1 MYLRRRKRSFCLTS
15 RIEVPIE
22 SQKMN
27 ETYTLSDVL
36 HLPKLC
42 NSKTL
47 QKTAEQAGK
56 KEYTL
61 LYIRENDL
69 RPGYRCLERLV
80 ACARE
85 TNALMVYSD
94 HYSVKDGKRE
104 ASPKIDY
111 QAGALRDD
119 FDFGGLWVIKT
130 AALQEFLTTP
140 QSARLRYGALYALRL
155 FLSRKGSIFHLRELL
170 YEEDETDLRKSGE
183 KQFDYVN
190 PAMREVQIEMER
202 ICTEHLKLIGGYLAP
217 EELDDLPHEQ
227 QDFQIEASVI
237 IPVRNRVRTI
247 SDAVRS
253 ALEQETDF
261 ETNVIVVDNHSD
273 DGTGEL
279 LEQISKE
286 NPRLVVLRPTRSD
299 LGIGGCWDLAL
310 RSEHCGRFAIQ
321 LDSDDLYSGKD
332 TVSRIVEMFK
342 KTKAGMVIGSYRM
355 VDFNLNTLPP
365 GLIDHKEWTDKNG
378 RNNALRINGLGAPRA
393 FRTEIIRE
401 IGFPN
406 TSYGEDYAVGLQIS
420 RRFPIGRIYDEL
432 YLCRRWEGNSDAA
445 LPIEKI
451 NKNNAYKDS
460 LRTIE
465 LTARQA
471 LNRVWNHAANQN
483 ETNVFIEKQLEL
495 WQSVGK
501 RFREL
506 ENVQTRQLE
515 YKDVQMDCQFNP
527 ARISSTTAKIEKK
540 EVKKRPCFLC
550 DKNRPEEQQKMPVL
564 GYLQLLINPY
574 PILPKHLTIPTRRHV
589 PQEWKV
595 LKKGML
601 LLASEL
607 DESII
612 FYNGPRCGASA
623 PDHAHLQAGSRGIIP
638 IERDWKYLE
647 TQLERIYPENGPH
660 DAGLEEL
667 GMKNKD
673 AGIYLLKNYACPAF
687 VVISDTDSDNTALLD
702 KLIDAMPLPE
712 GMKEP
717 DMNVISWRQQTSIP
731 DEEHIV
737 SIIFPRRK
745 HRPDCF
751 YEKDAEKQMLISPGA
766 LDMGGLIITPRENDF
781 NALKPKQAYNI
792 LREVTLDDAEISR
805 ICKRIKHDRDKT
817 RNASEREEKTDVYDG
832 NEPEVNVGI
841 MTADEIHFT
850 LNNSYQAKGE
860 EVSGRQTAKYSNGG
874 ILWNGNVYSKLT
886 FHPENDDAT
895 FTIEDVTIGLNY
907 HWERNER
914 QTFKGTLRLIVDE
927 EKLVVINQL
936 GVEDYLTSVISS
948 EMKSTA
954 PIEFLKAHAVISRSW
969 LFYQIRHRE
978 QQDSGFFTFTHK
990 ENEFIR
996 WYDRED
1002 HTLFD
1007 VCADDHCQ
1015 RYQGIGRTITPEAMQ
1030 AVSETRGQVLMSD
1043 GEVCDARFSKC
1054 CGGVSERFSTCW
1066 ADEEKSYL
1074 RPVLDGDGQNI
1085 PDLSNEEEATAWI
1098 LSQPA
1103 VNCNTSDRNLLE
1115 SVLNDYD
1122 NETSD
1127 FFRWKVTYTQQEI
1140 QEIIRTKRNED
1151 FGEILDII
1159 PLKRGS
1165 SGRICKMLV
1174 RGSKH
1179 EMIIGKELEIRRT
1192 LSPSHLYS
1200 SAFVVEKQDV
1210 TNGIPG
1216 TFVITGA
1223 GWGHGVGLCQIGAA
1237 VMSQNGAGYKD
1248 ILLHYYRDAEI
1259 KKTY

>member
-1 MYLRRRKRSFCLTS
+1 
-15 RIEVPIE
+15 
-22 SQKMN
+22 MN

-36 HLPKLC
+36 HIAKLC

-47 QKTAEQAGK
+47 QKTAEQGAK

-61 LYIRENDL
+61 FYIHENEF

-80 ACARE
+80 ECARQ

-94 HYSVKDGKRE
+94 HYSIKNGVRE
-104 ASPKIDY
+104 AAPKIDY

-130 AALQEFLTTP
+130 DALQEFLKTP

-155 FLSRKGSIFHLRELL
+155 FLSRKGSIFHVRELL

-227 QDFQIEASVI
+227 QEFQIEASVI

-273 DGTGEL
+273 DGTSEL
-279 LEQISKE
+279 LDSMQQES
-286 NPRLVVLRPTRSD
+286 PRLIVLRPTRTD

-310 RSEHCGRFAIQ
+310 RDERCGRYAIQ
-321 LDSDDLYSGKD
+321 LDSDDLYSGRN
-332 TVSRIVEMFK
+332 TISRIVEMFR

-460 LRTIE
+460 IRTIE
-465 LTARQA
+465 LTARQT
-471 LNRVWNHAANQN
+471 LNSIWNHAANQN
-483 ETNVFIEKQLEL
+483 ETNKFIAKQLEI
-495 WQSVGK
+495 WESVAR
-501 RFREL
+501 RFKEL
-506 ENVQTRQLE
+506 ENVQTRDLE
-515 YKDVQMDCQFNP
+515 YKDVQMQCQFNP

-540 EVKKRPCFLC
+540 DVKKRPCFLC

-574 PILPKHLTIPTRRHV
+574 PILPNHLTIPTRRHV
-589 PQEWKV
+589 PQEWKI
-595 LKKGML
+595 LKQGML
-601 LLASEL
+601 LLASEM
-607 DESII
+607 DGSII

-623 PDHAHLQAGSRGIIP
+623 PDHAHLQAGSHGIVP
-638 IERDWKYLE
+638 IEKNWKYLE
-647 TQLERIYPENGPH
+647 TQLERIYPENGSI
-660 DAGLEEL
+660 DAELEDL

-673 AGIYLLKNYACPAF
+673 AGIYLLKDYACPAF
-687 VVISDTDSDNTALLD
+687 VVISDADSDNTALIDILV
-702 KLIDAMPLPE
+702 DAMPLSE

-737 SIIFPRRK
+737 SVIFPRKK
-745 HRPDCF
+745 HRPNCF
-751 YEKDAEKQMLISPGA
+751 YEKDEDKQMLISPGA
-766 LDMGGLIITPRENDF
+766 LDMGGLLITPRENDYI
-781 NALKPKQAYNI
+781 ALKPKQAYGI

-805 ICKRIKHDRDKT
+805 ICKRIKNLKYKN
-817 RNASEREEKTDVYDG
+817 RNISKHEEETDVIDG
-832 NEPEVNVGI
+832 TEPEVNVGI

-850 LNNSYQAKGE
+850 LNHKYQAKGE
-860 EVSGRQTAKYSNGG
+860 EVIGEQTAKYSNGG
-874 ILWNGNVYSKLT
+874 ILWNGNIYSKLT
-886 FHPENDDAT
+886 FHPENSEAT
-895 FTIEDVTIGLNY
+895 FSINDVTIGLNY
-907 HWERNER
+907 HWERHEK

-936 GVEDYLTSVISS
+936 GVEEYLSSVISS

-954 PIEFLKAHAVISRSW
+954 PLELLKAHAVISRSW
-969 LFYQIRHRE
+969 LFYQIQHRN
-978 QQDSGFFTFTHK
+978 QQDAGFFTFTHK
-990 ENEFIR
+990 DNEFIR

-1015 RYQGIGRTITPEAMQ
+1015 RYQGIGRTITPEALQ
-1030 AVSETRGQVLMSD
+1030 AVAETRGQVLMSEGD
-1043 GEVCDARFSKC
+1043 VCDARFSKC
-1054 CGGVSERFSTCW
+1054 CGGVTERFSTCW

-1074 RPVLDGDGQNI
+1074 QPILDGDGANM
-1085 PDLSNEEEATAWI
+1085 PDLSNEDEARAWI
-1098 LSQPA
+1098 LSEPA
-1103 VNCNTSDRNLLE
+1103 VFCNTGDRNLLE

-1122 NETSD
+1122 NETPD
-1127 FFRWKVTYTQQEI
+1127 FFRWKVVYSQE
-1140 QEIIRTKRNED
+1140 EIKRIIEAKRNEE
-1151 FGEILDII
+1151 FGDILDIV
-1159 PLKRGS
+1159 PLKRGN
-1165 SGRICKMLV
+1165 SGRIYKMLI
-1174 RGSKH
+1174 RGTKH
-1179 EMIIGKELEIRRT
+1179 EMIVGKELEIRRT
-1192 LSPSHLYS
+1192 LSDSHLYS
-1200 SAFVVEKQDV
+1200 SAFIVEKQDIR
-1210 TNGIPG
+1210 NGVPAQF
-1216 TFVITGA
+1216 TITGA

-1237 VMSQNGAGYKD
+1237 VMSENGAGYKE
-1248 ILLHYYRDAEI
+1248 ILLHYYQGAEI